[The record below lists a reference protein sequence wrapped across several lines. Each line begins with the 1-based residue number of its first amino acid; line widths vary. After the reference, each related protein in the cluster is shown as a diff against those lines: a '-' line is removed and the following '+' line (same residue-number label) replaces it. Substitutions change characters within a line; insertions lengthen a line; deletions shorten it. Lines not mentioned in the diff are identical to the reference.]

1 MLNRFQHG
9 DVPPERIGANKTTW
23 AALRASCAPAGP
35 ATERLA
41 AFRRRPG
48 RIRAGAAHVDAR
60 GFVDRTIGNPIDIAG
75 IAYGARSRRPA
86 GLAKTPNVMRSASR
100 RLACPLGRGF
110 REHDAD
116 RAPDKAM
123 RTGMI
128 RRISGRL

>member
-1 MLNRFQHG
+1 M
-9 DVPPERIGANKTTW
+9 PPERIGADKTTW

-75 IAYGARSRRPA
+75 IAYAREAEGRPGSRRRRMSCEAHRGGSRARSAAGFASTMPIARPTRRCA
-86 GLAKTPNVMRSASR
+86 SA
-100 RLACPLGRGF
+100 
-110 REHDAD
+110 
-116 RAPDKAM
+116 
-123 RTGMI
+123 
-128 RRISGRL
+128 